1 MKAPVR
7 ATRRT
12 RPQTKKRTRAHASLV
27 YRAHKEV
34 RPVGTRSPDFLATR
48 TTFPGP
54 VLLRLV
60 SSEAS
65 RLSRSNRLGVVSLQ
79 EVNAAIALVQRRIGT
94 RAAA

>member
-1 MKAPVR
+1 MKAPVG

-12 RPQTKKRTRAHASLV
+12 HSQTKKRTRAHSTMI

-34 RPVGTRSPDFLATR
+34 SHGGMRNLDFLDSR
-48 TTFPGP
+48 LRFPKP

-65 RLSRSNRLGVVSLQ
+65 RLSKTNRVGVITVQ
-79 EVNAAIALVQRRIGT
+79 EINAAVRHVQQRIHT